1 MGQRLQYA
9 TPGEMQAVI
18 YEYFK
23 DNNTPTITGLA
34 RALDLTRQG
43 LINYEGREEF
53 ADTVRQAKSQVEEIL
68 EKGLYGNVA
77 GLMFNLKNNFNWKDK
92 QEIEHSGDIGD
103 NGGICRASEILSEF
117 RGTGQDDPVPG
128 DVPE

>member
-1 MGQRLQYA
+1 MGDRPKYTNPA
-9 TPGEMQAVI
+9 DMQALI

-23 DNNTPTITGLA
+23 DNTRPTITGLA

-43 LINYEGREEF
+43 LINYEGKPEF

-68 EKGLYGNVA
+68 EQGLYGNVA

-92 QEIEHSGDIGD
+92 QEIDTSG
-103 NGGICRASEILSEF
+103 SVILNISRE
-117 RGTGQDDPVPG
+117 DANNA
-128 DVPE
+128 